1 MDRLEKIH
9 FIQAEVRKRVMPR
22 IQHAGG
28 QPQADDPG
36 VRRAIEVALTDVL
49 RANVDSSIDESLQR
63 FIIEEVINEIFGFG
77 PIDRLIKDPDV
88 WEIMVN
94 GSKEVFVEREGH
106 LIKTEVTFESDQQ
119 LAYYIERLLS
129 PSGRHV
135 SEFEPFVDARFPDGS
150 RINVVRSPT
159 APFGPVVTI
168 RKANRK
174 IMSVQDLMARK
185 TFDQDVAY
193 FLRACVRNRLN
204 IVIAGGPGAGKTTLM
219 NVLASYI
226 PETERVV
233 TIEDTL
239 ELRLE
244 YKHRVAMESRPP
256 NIEGKGEIR
265 IRDLLRNALHM
276 RPDRIIVGE
285 VRGEETLDMLQSMNI
300 GRVGSMTTVHANS
313 GLDALLRLETMAML
327 GSTSVP
333 AELIRRQ
340 IISAIDLVVCLD
352 RLPDGRRCVRSIS
365 EIVKT
370 QPQEYT
376 LRDIYA
382 AERKV
387 EDGRIVFEL
396 KPTGYKPAF
405 LQKFV
410 DFENVPAIF
419 RS

>member
-1 MDRLEKIH
+1 MDRIEKIRL
-9 FIQAEVRKRVMPR
+9 ITAEVRKRVMPR
-22 IQHAGG
+22 IQRSRT
-28 QPQADDPG
+28 QLDPDDPG
-36 VRRAIEVALTDVL
+36 VRRMIEVALVEVMRADLDLDTDDSL
-49 RANVDSSIDESLQR
+49 RR
-63 FIIEEVINEIFGFG
+63 FLIEEVINEVFGFW
-77 PIDRLIKDPDV
+77 PIDRLIKDPEV

-94 GSKEVFVEREGH
+94 GHKEVYVEREGR
-106 LIKTEVTFESDQQ
+106 LKKTEVTFESDQQ
-119 LAYYIERLLS
+119 LSYYIERLLS

-159 APFGPVVTI
+159 APFGPIVTI
-168 RKANRK
+168 RKANRR

-193 FLRACVRNRLN
+193 FLRACVRNHLN
-204 IVIAGGPGAGKTTLM
+204 IVLSGGPGAGKTTLL

-239 ELRLE
+239 ELRME
-244 YKHRVAMESRPP
+244 YKHRVAMEARPA
-256 NIEGKGEIR
+256 NMEGKGEIR

-276 RPDRIIVGE
+276 RPDRIIIGE
-285 VRGEETLDMLQSMNI
+285 VRGEEALDMLQSMNI
-300 GRVGSMTTVHANS
+300 GRVGSMTTLHANS
-313 GLDALLRLETMAML
+313 ALDALLRLETMAMM

-340 IISAIDLVVCLD
+340 IVSAIDLVVCLD

-365 EIVKT
+365 ELVKT
-370 QPQEYT
+370 HPQEYA
-376 LRDIYA
+376 LKDIYA
-382 AERKV
+382 AERRVDAGK
-387 EDGRIVFEL
+387 ISFEL
-396 KPTGYKPAF
+396 KSTGYKPEF
-405 LQKFV
+405 LEKFV
-410 DFENVPAIF
+410 DMENLPAAF

>member
-1 MDRLEKIH
+1 MDRLEKMHLIKT
-9 FIQAEVRKRVMPR
+9 EVRKRVLPR
-22 IQHAGG
+22 IQR
-28 QPQADDPG
+28 QLNRLEPDDAG
-36 VRRAIEVALTDVL
+36 VRRMIEVALDDVL
-49 RANVDSSIDESLQR
+49 RAGLDSQIEESLRR
-63 FIIEEVINEIFGFG
+63 FLIEEVINEIFGFG
-77 PIDRLIKDPDV
+77 PIDRLIKDPEV

-94 GSKEVFVEREGH
+94 GHKEVYVEREGR
-106 LIKTEVTFESDQQ
+106 LQKTEVTFEDEKQ

-150 RINVVRSPT
+150 RINVVRSPV
-159 APFGPVVTI
+159 APFGSAVTI

-174 IMSVQDLMARK
+174 IMSVEDLMARK

-193 FLRACVRNRLN
+193 FLRACVRNHLN
-204 IVIAGGPGAGKTTLM
+204 IILAGGPGVGKTTLL
-219 NVLASYI
+219 NVLGSYI
-226 PETERVV
+226 PETERVI

-244 YKHRVAMESRPP
+244 FKHRVAMESRSA

-276 RPDRIIVGE
+276 RPDRIIIGE
-285 VRGEETLDMLQSMNI
+285 VRGEEALDMLQSMNI
-300 GRVGSMTTVHANS
+300 GRVGSMTTLHANS
-313 GLDALLRLETMAML
+313 GLDALLRLETMAMM

-340 IISAIDLVVCLD
+340 IVSAIDLVVCLD
-352 RLPDGRRCVRSIS
+352 RLPDGRRCIRSIS
-365 EIVKT
+365 EVLKEHPSEYAT
-370 QPQEYT
+370 Q
-376 LRDIYA
+376 DIYA
-382 AERKV
+382 AVRQPG
-387 EDGRIVFEL
+387 DGGLVYQL

-405 LQKFV
+405 LEKFV
-410 DFENVPAIF
+410 DLERLPAMF